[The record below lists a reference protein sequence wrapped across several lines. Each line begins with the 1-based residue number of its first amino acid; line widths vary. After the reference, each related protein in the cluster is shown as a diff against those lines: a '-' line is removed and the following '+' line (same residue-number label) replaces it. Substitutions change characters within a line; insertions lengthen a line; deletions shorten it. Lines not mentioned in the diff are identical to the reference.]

1 MDMRRYP
8 RIPFQAPAFVINDGK
23 PVMSQVRNIS
33 NNGLFVNTR
42 ACYEKDE
49 SAFVAIYFLNKGVTL
64 SVTLPCTVAR
74 RDEDGIGFVS
84 QAMDAETLLFISNLL
99 HREHG
104 KSTELMASFYSY
116 LVEHDSPPPE
126 HHFPFL
132 AQN

>member
-1 MDMRRYP
+1 MDKRRYP
-8 RIPFQAPAFVINDGK
+8 RIPFQAPAFVISDGK

-49 SAFVAIYFLNKGVTL
+49 SALVAIYFLQKNITL

-74 RDEDGIGFVS
+74 RDDEGIGFVS
-84 QAMDAETLLFISNLL
+84 QAMDPETLLFISNLL
-99 HREHG
+99 HVKHG

-116 LVEHDSPPPE
+116 LIEHDSSPPV
-126 HHFPFL
+126 HHLSFFS
-132 AQN
+132 QG